1 MRREREQRPK
11 RWQPS
16 SLFNNEENHE
26 DNGGSDIAISPGGP
40 AAMSKLRTR
49 RSSGGAAR
57 LWELRR
63 LQPVMASGR
72 GLSPWRSWP
81 TRRYLRISSEP
92 QTGYSNWR
100 FRDFPIPS
108 SRLEGEVQGAKVPGI
123 RAHEGIAHLVSSLPL
138 LVGEKVGVF
147 LLLGEKE
154 VGIISGRTRNL
165 NFVPSSLG
173 GGGAREA
180 GVLSLTR

>member
-1 MRREREQRPK
+1 
-11 RWQPS
+11 
-16 SLFNNEENHE
+16 
-26 DNGGSDIAISPGGP
+26 
-40 AAMSKLRTR
+40 
-49 RSSGGAAR
+49 
-57 LWELRR
+57 
-63 LQPVMASGR
+63 
-72 GLSPWRSWP
+72 
-81 TRRYLRISSEP
+81 
-92 QTGYSNWR
+92 
-100 FRDFPIPS
+100 
-108 SRLEGEVQGAKVPGI
+108 
-123 RAHEGIAHLVSSLPL
+123 VSSLPL